1 MLDLSPMQEELGVSL
16 ASEGVGLA
24 GPVGFCFFG
33 TRGRSS
39 VDGRFRIGLD
49 VSSSGCSNS
58 IISEKRTPATAAF
71 VIARVAIRVETS
83 SS

>member
-1 MLDLSPMQEELGVSL
+1 MQEESGFSL

-49 VSSSGCSNS
+49 VSA
-58 IISEKRTPATAAF
+58 IAAVAVVIVSEKRTPATGAF